1 MDYADLRDLPTRQ
14 HAGIP
19 LAVPVPKTNATKK
32 APIYMGG
39 ILWNA
44 LPTNIQVAPTV
55 DIFKQLVKDYQTQG
69 I

>member
-1 MDYADLRDLPTRQ
+1 MYRRDDQVDYADLRDLPTRQ

-44 LPTNIQVAPTV
+44 LPTNI
-55 DIFKQLVKDYQTQG
+55 
-69 I
+69 